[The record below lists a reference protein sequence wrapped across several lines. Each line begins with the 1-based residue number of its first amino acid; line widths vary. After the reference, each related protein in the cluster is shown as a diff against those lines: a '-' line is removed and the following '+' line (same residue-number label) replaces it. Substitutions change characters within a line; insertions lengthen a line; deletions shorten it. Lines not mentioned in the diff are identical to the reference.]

1 MWANTVLVLVSDN
14 GAQLDHGYNAPLRG
28 GKHTFWEGGVR
39 VVSLVHSPLLPAA
52 RAGTV
57 FDGMQ
62 LAARYADDSIQF
74 VLGKQPAG
82 QFPPSWDLGLVGMCV
97 GERRQLDVPP
107 VRERAGGRQG

>member
-1 MWANTVLVLVSDN
+1 M
-14 GAQLDHGYNAPLRG
+14 HP
-28 GKHTFWEGGVR
+28 
-39 VVSLVHSPLLPAA
+39 
-52 RAGTV
+52 GTV

-107 VRERAGGRQG
+107 VRERAGVGRDSAKRWTGGPPVLGSWQLTRVGGCWA

>member
-1 MWANTVLVLVSDN
+1 M
-14 GAQLDHGYNAPLRG
+14 Y
-28 GKHTFWEGGVR
+28 
-39 VVSLVHSPLLPAA
+39 PAWGPG
-52 RAGTV
+52 RASVYPGCRPMCYTMHPGTV

>member
-1 MWANTVLVLVSDN
+1 M
-14 GAQLDHGYNAPLRG
+14 HP
-28 GKHTFWEGGVR
+28 
-39 VVSLVHSPLLPAA
+39 
-52 RAGTV
+52 GTV

-97 GERRQLDVPP
+97 GERRQLDVPRGENASDNVQSQAHLFLKTTP
-107 VRERAGGRQG
+107 VTQMKDTLSCPKG

>member
-1 MWANTVLVLVSDN
+1 M
-14 GAQLDHGYNAPLRG
+14 
-28 GKHTFWEGGVR
+28 
-39 VVSLVHSPLLPAA
+39 HS
-52 RAGTV
+52 GTV

-107 VRERAGGRQG
+107 VLGFGSKGLPKRGVPPNARLLYEVELIAINADSTI

>member
-1 MWANTVLVLVSDN
+1 MCYTM
-14 GAQLDHGYNAPLRG
+14 HP
-28 GKHTFWEGGVR
+28 
-39 VVSLVHSPLLPAA
+39 
-52 RAGTV
+52 GTV